1 MRIIY
6 NKFIPFGNFG
16 AMNILGLVFS
26 RKPTSEVTLKT
37 KRHEQTHTY
46 QQYEI
51 LAVSALI
58 SLVLCNL
65 YTNWWYL
72 LGCLVIPFIIYLFGF
87 FIELILPPYHNLS
100 LSFGFVK
107 GEGIAVKF
115 MKLWGIISQ
124 AWIDAYCD
132 NCFEREAYLNDNNPD
147 YLATRK
153 AFAWVGYILKRDERR
168 GK

>member
-6 NKFIPFGNFG
+6 NKVIPFKGFG

-26 RKPTSEVTLKT
+26 RKPASEVTLKT

-51 LAVSALI
+51 LAVAALL
-58 SLVLCNL
+58 SLVLCNIFAS
-65 YTNWWYL
+65 WWYL
-72 LGCLVIPFIIYLFGF
+72 LGCMVIPFVIYLFGF
-87 FIELILPPYHNLS
+87 FMELILPPYHNLS

-115 MKLWGIISQ
+115 MKLWGIIFQ
-124 AWIDAYCD
+124 AWIDAYRD
-132 NCFEREAYLNDNNPD
+132 NCFEREAYLNDHNPD